1 MSRPTNG
8 AIVLVDWRRGGLPKE
23 PTNLRPSIVV
33 EDSRIFD
40 EEHLNLIVVP
50 ITTDV
55 NLAIPA
61 LSVAIDPSPQNGCK
75 GRCYALAF
83 NVTSVS
89 GGRIKPTNGSVTGV
103 QLHAI
108 RQKIGICVGLT

>member
-1 MSRPTNG
+1 M
-8 AIVLVDWRRGGLPKE
+8 LVDWRRGGLPKE

-75 GRCYALAF
+75 RRCYALAF

>member
-1 MSRPTNG
+1 
-8 AIVLVDWRRGGLPKE
+8 
-23 PTNLRPSIVV
+23 VV

-75 GRCYALAF
+75 RRCYALAF